1 MNERENSYPN
11 ISDID
16 PLSLSSVL
24 LECFSLGR
32 FLGTATGFIVEHHAT
47 GSYVIT
53 NWHVVSG
60 RNADTGELLDT
71 VNAAI
76 PDSIMIKYHSKHQFG
91 KWVETNERL
100 VDDEHKPLW
109 IEHPLG
115 REIDIVAIPITPNKD
130 IKLFP
135 LDFALINTDVVLRP
149 AMLVSIVGFPW
160 GLTSSGWPIWKT
172 GHIASDPLIDY
183 DGKRMFLI
191 DATTRGGMSG
201 SPVYLRISSGYSQSN
216 GRHLIGGPMVTK
228 FLGIYSGRIRDGI
241 EIGRVWK
248 PKIITEIFEL
258 L

>member
-1 MNERENSYPN
+1 MNEREYRYPN

-16 PLSLSSVL
+16 PLSLTSVL
-24 LECFSLGR
+24 LECFFKDILLS
-32 FLGTATGFIVEHHAT
+32 TATGFIVTHHST

-60 RNADTGELLDT
+60 RNPDTGETLNKNRA
-71 VNAAI
+71 V
-76 PDSIMIKYHSKHQFG
+76 PDSIKIKHHSKHQFG
-91 KWVETNERL
+91 KWVETIERL
-100 VDDEHKPLW
+100 VDDEDKPLW

-115 REIDIVAIPITPNKD
+115 REVDVAAIPITPNKD
-130 IKLFP
+130 INLFP

-149 AMLVSIVGFPW
+149 AMLVSIVGYPL

-201 SPVYLRISSGYSQSN
+201 SPVYLRISSGYSLSD
-216 GRHLIGGPMVTK
+216 GTHLVGGPMVTK
-228 FLGIYSGRIRDGI
+228 FLGIYSGRIRDDI

-248 PKIITEIFEL
+248 PKLIAEIFDQL
-258 L
+258 